1 MTLFLLPYRE
11 TMAAEAIDFARV
23 EPASKLQIRM
33 SLISGYERYHSD
45 RWTENNYFLG
55 VNTK

>member
-33 SLISGYERYHSD
+33 SLISGYERYASIKIHIG
-45 RWTENNYFLG
+45 TF
-55 VNTK
+55 